1 MASFKDLRDGYE
13 QTWASLQIRPE
24 KQATVRKLAQ
34 HLAAGKSRYQEI
46 ESRTGVPW
54 WFVGLCHY
62 RESAFDF
69 DTYLGN
75 GQPLGRRTT
84 IVPKGRGPF
93 TGPRA
98 FVEGAVDALRLQ
110 SLIGVSDWSLARA
123 LYRLEGFNG
132 YGYHGRGVNS
142 PYLWGGSTA
151 YGPPGARG
159 GKFVRDHVF
168 DPDVVDTQIGTAVIL
183 RSLLDIDPTIELVAP
198 RSGEAEL
205 TRDHDDERA
214 DSTLWVQ
221 RSLNRLGATPVLAED
236 GRNGPRTMAA
246 VSKFQARCGL
256 DDTGLADARTIA
268 AIQEALQPAGPDRA
282 VLTRIEDLERQVAAR
297 AAATLHPA
305 TVHPAVVAP
314 AAPPVDVAARL
325 DELLQALRR
334 QIDNARLPTERAAP
348 GATRAGP
355 DGAILG
361 PVNGALGQT
370 IGQLLSGKKSAIGI
384 IGAVVTQILSQ
395 VPLNTGLGQLLAQ
408 ITPAFGLSPYTMPI
422 FIGLAAW
429 GVLGKLET
437 WNMGAGRPTAWQAA
451 GSRSRTFH
459 EAGE

>member
-1 MASFKDLRDGYE
+1 MAAFKDLQDGYE
-13 QTWASLQIRPE
+13 RTWASLEIRPE
-24 KQATVRKLAQ
+24 KLAAVRKLAQ
-34 HLAAGKSRYQEI
+34 QLAAGKPRYQEI
-46 ESRTGVPW
+46 EARTGVPW

-69 DTYLGN
+69 GTYLGN
-75 GQPLGRRTT
+75 GQKLGRRTT

-93 TGPRA
+93 TGPQA

-110 SLIGVSDWSLARA
+110 GLIGVGDWSVARA

-168 DPDVVDTQIGTAVIL
+168 DPNVVDTQIGTAVIL
-183 RSLLDIDPTIELVAP
+183 RSLIDMDATVALAAP
-198 RSGEAEL
+198 RAVEAAVSREP
-205 TRDHDDERA
+205 DDELA

-221 RSLNRLGATPVLAED
+221 QSLNRLGATPPLVED
-236 GRNGPRTMAA
+236 GRNGPRTMTA
-246 VSKFQARCGL
+246 VATFQERCGL
-256 DDTGLADARTIA
+256 DDTGLADARTVA
-268 AIQEALQPAGPDRA
+268 AIQEALRPAAPPAAPDDA
-282 VLTRIEDLERQVAAR
+282 VLARIRDLERQVAAR
-297 AAATLHPA
+297 ADIPMHPA
-305 TVHPAVVAP
+305 PMHPVVIAP
-314 AAPPVDVAARL
+314 AAPVPAAPPADVAARL

-334 QIDNARLPTERAAP
+334 QIDGARLPTAP
-348 GATRAGP
+348 ALPGPPTARPEGAV
-355 DGAILG
+355 LG

-395 VPLNTGLGQLLAQ
+395 VPAGTGLGQVLAQ
-408 ITPAFGLSPYTMPI
+408 LTPAFGLSPYTMPI
-422 FIGLAAW
+422 FIGLTAW
-429 GVLGKLET
+429 GVLGKFEKWT
-437 WNMGAGRPTAWQAA
+437 ARAGQAA
-451 GSRSRTFH
+451 
-459 EAGE
+459 